1 MSSRV
6 TSGSRSV
13 LSTLNPQMRKT
24 STLSKINPEVRV
36 KKTSY
41 LIAKT
46 LFASLF
52 IAAIVFAGCKKDD
65 FEGEIV
71 GVCPVVTTD
80 PADKAVNVVINKVIT
95 ATFNTNMDPETINA
109 SSFIIKQGTQEIEG
123 TVAPT
128 ADAAVYTFTPKVAL
142 SPFTTYTGTIT
153 KASRDVLHTAMVEDY
168 VWTFTTIPLIS
179 LSASPVAGG
188 TTAGEGFIAQDSV
201 AAITATPNTGYTFT
215 SWTENGTVVST
226 SPSLTFAMDGNKSLV
241 ANFTPVVIGRF
252 AVVLSSNPAIGGSTL
267 GSGSYETG
275 SVVTIAAVANFGY
288 SFVNWTGD
296 ERGTTS
302 SLSFTIGSNKN
313 IVANFKLDPTN
324 TTPVPPITPNPP
336 TTPTQPPVGT
346 APKGPANINLGSAGD
361 FTILTKA
368 GISTTGVTSVGGDIG
383 VSPAAATS
391 ITGFGL
397 IMDSNNQS
405 SHTPAV
411 TGKVYAADY
420 AAPTPAKMTTAV
432 KDMETAFTTA
442 NSLTTPAP
450 IVGLYSGNIS
460 GRVLAPGLYKWAS
473 GVLIT
478 NAGVTLAG
486 GPNDTWVFQISQD
499 LTVNSSAIV
508 TLIGGAQA
516 KNITWVVSGQ
526 ATLGTNTNFSGT
538 ILSKTLISLNTGTV
552 VKGRLLAQTAV
563 TLNASTVTKP

>member
-1 MSSRV
+1 
-6 TSGSRSV
+6 
-13 LSTLNPQMRKT
+13 MRKT
-24 STLSKINPEVRV
+24 STLSKSTPEVRV

-95 ATFNTNMDPETINA
+95 ATFNTNMDPETINTA
-109 SSFIIKQGTQEIEG
+109 SFIIKQGTEVIEG
-123 TVAPT
+123 TVAAT
-128 ADAAVYTFTPKVAL
+128 ADAAVYTFTPNVAL

-153 KASRDVLHTAMVEDY
+153 KAARDVLHTAMVEDY

-179 LSASPVAGG
+179 LSAAPVAGG

-226 SPSLTFAMDGNKSLV
+226 SPSLTFAMDGNKALV

-296 ERGTTS
+296 ERGTTN

-313 IVANFKLDPTN
+313 IVANFRLDPTN
-324 TTPVPPITPNPP
+324 TTPIPPITPNPP
-336 TTPTQPPVGT
+336 TTPTPPVTPPVGT
-346 APKGPANINLGSAGD
+346 APRGPANVNLGSAGD
-361 FTILTKA
+361 FTILTKT
-368 GISTTGVTSVGGDIG
+368 GISTTGITSVAGDIG
-383 VSPAAATS
+383 VSPAAATL

-397 IMDSNNQS
+397 IMDTNNQS

-432 KDMETAFTTA
+432 NDMETAFTTA
-442 NSLTTPAP
+442 NGLTTPAP
-450 IVGLYSGNIS
+450 IVGLYAGNIS

-526 ATLGTNTNFSGT
+526 ATLGTNANFSGT
-538 ILSKTLISLNTGTV
+538 ILSKTLISLNTGAV
-552 VKGRLLAQTAV
+552 VTGKLLAQTAV
-563 TLNASTVTKP
+563 TLNASTVKKP

>member
-1 MSSRV
+1 
-6 TSGSRSV
+6 
-13 LSTLNPQMRKT
+13 MRKT

-41 LIAKT
+41 LIAKS

-179 LSASPVAGG
+179 LTASPVAGG

-302 SLSFTIGSNKN
+302 SLSFTIGSKKN

-442 NSLTTPAP
+442 NGLTTPAP

-526 ATLGTNTNFSGT
+526 ATLGTNANFSGT
-538 ILSKTLISLNTGTV
+538 ILSKTLISLNTGAV
-552 VKGRLLAQTAV
+552 VKGKLLAQTAV

>member
-1 MSSRV
+1 
-6 TSGSRSV
+6 
-13 LSTLNPQMRKT
+13 MRKT
-24 STLSKINPEVRV
+24 STLSKNTPEVRV
-36 KKTSY
+36 KKTSF
-41 LIAKT
+41 LIAKS

-80 PADKAVNVVINKVIT
+80 PADKAVNVVISKVIT
-95 ATFNTNMDPETINA
+95 ATFNTNMDPETIDA
-109 SSFIIKQGTQEIEG
+109 SSFIIKQGTEVIEG

-142 SPFTTYTGTIT
+142 LPFTTYTGTIT
-153 KASRDVLHTAMVEDY
+153 KAARDVLHTAMVEDY

-179 LSASPVAGG
+179 LSAAPVAGG

-226 SPSLTFAMDGNKSLV
+226 SPSLTFSMDGNKTLV

-296 ERGTTS
+296 ERGTTN

-313 IVANFKLDPTN
+313 IVANFRLDPTN
-324 TTPVPPITPNPP
+324 TTPIPPITPNPP
-336 TTPTQPPVGT
+336 TTPNPPVTPPIGT
-346 APKGPANINLGSAGD
+346 APKGPANVNLGSAGD

-368 GISTTGVTSVGGDIG
+368 GITTTGITSIAGDIG

-391 ITGFGL
+391 MTGFGL

-405 SHTPAV
+405 SHTPLV

-432 KDMETAFTTA
+432 NDMETAFTTA
-442 NSLTTPAP
+442 NGLTTPAP
-450 IVGLYSGNIS
+450 IVGLYAGNIS

-526 ATLGTNTNFSGT
+526 ATLGTNANFSGT
-538 ILSKTLISLNTGTV
+538 ILSKTLISLNTGAV
-552 VKGRLLAQTAV
+552 VTGKLLAQTEV
-563 TLNASTVTKP
+563 TLNANTVKKP

>member
-324 TTPVPPITPNPP
+324 TTPVPPITTNPP

-442 NSLTTPAP
+442 NGLTTPAP

-526 ATLGTNTNFSGT
+526 ATLGTNANFSGT

>member
-1 MSSRV
+1 
-6 TSGSRSV
+6 
-13 LSTLNPQMRKT
+13 MRKT

-46 LFASLF
+46 FFASLF

-324 TTPVPPITPNPP
+324 TTPVPPITTNPP

-442 NSLTTPAP
+442 NGLTTPAP

-526 ATLGTNTNFSGT
+526 ATLGTNANFSGT
-538 ILSKTLISLNTGTV
+538 ILSKTLISLNTGAV

>member
-1 MSSRV
+1 MSPRV

-13 LSTLNPQMRKT
+13 LSTLNPHMRKT
-24 STLSKINPEVRV
+24 STLSKINPEVHV

-46 LFASLF
+46 FFASLF

-128 ADAAVYTFTPKVAL
+128 ADAAVYTFTPKVAF

-368 GISTTGVTSVGGDIG
+368 GISTTGVISVGGDIG

-442 NSLTTPAP
+442 NGLTTPAP

>member
-1 MSSRV
+1 
-6 TSGSRSV
+6 
-13 LSTLNPQMRKT
+13 MRKT

-442 NSLTTPAP
+442 NGLTTPAP

>member
-1 MSSRV
+1 
-6 TSGSRSV
+6 
-13 LSTLNPQMRKT
+13 MRKT

-46 LFASLF
+46 FFASLF

-179 LSASPVAGG
+179 LTASPVAGG

-324 TTPVPPITPNPP
+324 TTPVPPITTNPP

-442 NSLTTPAP
+442 NGLTTPAP

-526 ATLGTNTNFSGT
+526 ATLGTNANFSGT
-538 ILSKTLISLNTGTV
+538 ILSKTLISLNTGAV

>member
-95 ATFNTNMDPETINA
+95 ATFNRNMDPETINA

-442 NSLTTPAP
+442 NGLTTPAP

-563 TLNASTVTKP
+563 NLNASTVTKP

>member
-1 MSSRV
+1 
-6 TSGSRSV
+6 
-13 LSTLNPQMRKT
+13 MRKT
-24 STLSKINPEVRV
+24 STLSKNTPEVRV
-36 KKTSY
+36 KKTSF
-41 LIAKT
+41 LIAKS

-80 PADKAVNVVINKVIT
+80 PADKAVNVVISKVIT
-95 ATFNTNMDPETINA
+95 ATFNTNMDPETIDA
-109 SSFIIKQGTQEIEG
+109 SSFIIKQGTEEIEG

-142 SPFTTYTGTIT
+142 LPFTTYTGTIT
-153 KASRDVLHTAMVEDY
+153 KAARDVLHTAMVEDY

-179 LSASPVAGG
+179 LSAAPVAGG

-226 SPSLTFAMDGNKSLV
+226 SPSLTFSMDGNKTLV

-296 ERGTTS
+296 ERGTTN

-313 IVANFKLDPTN
+313 IVANFRLDPTN
-324 TTPVPPITPNPP
+324 TTPIPPITPNPP
-336 TTPTQPPVGT
+336 TTPNPPITPPIGT
-346 APKGPANINLGSAGD
+346 APRGPANVNLGSAGD

-368 GISTTGVTSVGGDIG
+368 GISTTGITSVAGDIG

-405 SHTPAV
+405 SHTPLV

-442 NSLTTPAP
+442 NGLTTPAP
-450 IVGLYSGNIS
+450 IVGLYAGNIS

-526 ATLGTNTNFSGT
+526 ATLGTNANFSGT
-538 ILSKTLISLNTGTV
+538 ILSKTLISLNTGAV
-552 VKGRLLAQTAV
+552 VTGKLLAQTAV
-563 TLNASTVTKP
+563 TLNASTVKKP

>member
-1 MSSRV
+1 
-6 TSGSRSV
+6 
-13 LSTLNPQMRKT
+13 MRKT
-24 STLSKINPEVRV
+24 STLSKINPEVHV

-46 LFASLF
+46 IFASLF

-80 PADKAVNVVINKVIT
+80 PLDKAVNVVINKVIT

-324 TTPVPPITPNPP
+324 TTPVPPITTNPP

-368 GISTTGVTSVGGDIG
+368 GISTTGITSVAGDIG

-442 NSLTTPAP
+442 NGLTTPAP

-526 ATLGTNTNFSGT
+526 ATLGTNANFSGT
-538 ILSKTLISLNTGTV
+538 ILSKTLISLNTGAV
-552 VKGRLLAQTAV
+552 VKGKLLAQTAV

>member
-1 MSSRV
+1 
-6 TSGSRSV
+6 
-13 LSTLNPQMRKT
+13 MRKT
-24 STLSKINPEVRV
+24 STLSKSTPEVRV

-95 ATFNTNMDPETINA
+95 ATFNTNMDPETINT
-109 SSFIIKQGTQEIEG
+109 SSFIIKQGTEVIEG

-128 ADAAVYTFTPKVAL
+128 ADAAVYTFTPNVAL

-153 KASRDVLHTAMVEDY
+153 KAARDVLHTAMVEDY

-179 LSASPVAGG
+179 LSAAPVAGG

-226 SPSLTFAMDGNKSLV
+226 SPSLTFAMDGNKALV

-296 ERGTTS
+296 ERGTTN

-324 TTPVPPITPNPP
+324 TTPIPPITPNPP
-336 TTPTQPPVGT
+336 TTPNPPITPPIGT
-346 APKGPANINLGSAGD
+346 APRGPANVNLGSAGD

-368 GISTTGVTSVGGDIG
+368 GISTTGITSVAGDIG

-397 IMDSNNQS
+397 IMDTNNQS

-432 KDMETAFTTA
+432 NDMETAFTTA
-442 NSLTTPAP
+442 NGLTTPAP
-450 IVGLYSGNIS
+450 IVGLYAGNIS

-526 ATLGTNTNFSGT
+526 ATLGTNANLSGT
-538 ILSKTLISLNTGTV
+538 ILSKTLISLNTGAV
-552 VKGRLLAQTAV
+552 VTGKLLAQTAV
-563 TLNASTVTKP
+563 TLNASTVKKP